1 MSGQVIGLLVLISL
15 CCCSCLHAGIY
26 RDFPSA
32 GLLITFHYS
41 SYFYI
46 KNIDD
51 KTRDD
56 ANEKDDDERNK
67 NVKTGDDTCLE
78 KF

>member
-1 MSGQVIGLLVLISL
+1 MSGQVIGLLLLISL
-15 CCCSCLHAGIY
+15 RCCSCLHAGIY

-51 KTRDD
+51 KARGD
-56 ANEKDDDERNK
+56 AQEKDDEEHNK
-67 NVKTGDDTCLE
+67 NVKTGDDTCLD